1 MTPGFQALE
10 RALWIANAA
19 LEGALIAWLWR
30 QKLHVSYRYFW
41 FYLIFDLLFG
51 VVLAAVPAR
60 STLYGHLYFLAE
72 FVKLGLLFGVVLDTC
87 RMTLDRYPSIAAAGR
102 KAVQASFAA
111 AILLSTV
118 AAGWESSLPKG
129 DSPILF
135 YLLVALRSG
144 MVTLAVATIL
154 IFAFLS
160 WFPVR
165 MSQNSVRFLTVFLFY
180 LGSKAAFLFALNY
193 LGYDLRQ
200 IVSLSIFGL
209 AAVCITLW
217 LAGLRREG
225 EYVSTVV
232 RPALGP
238 GREEVLVAQLDA
250 INASLLRIAGK

>member
-1 MTPGFQALE
+1 MPGFQVLE

-19 LEGALIAWLWR
+19 LECALIAWLWR
-30 QKLHVSYRYFW
+30 QELHVPYRYFW
-41 FYLIFDLLFG
+41 FYLIVDVLLG
-51 VVLAAVPAR
+51 ALLYAVPAR
-60 STLYGHLYFLAE
+60 SNLYGHLYFSGEFAKLA
-72 FVKLGLLFGVVLDTC
+72 LLFGVVLDTC
-87 RMTLDRYPSIAAAGR
+87 QMTLDRYPSIAAAGR

-111 AILLSTV
+111 AVTFSV
-118 AAGWESSLPKG
+118 AAVALESSLPKG
-129 DSPILF
+129 DFPILF

-165 MSQNSVRFLTVFLFY
+165 MSRNSVRFLTVFLFY

-200 IVSLSIFGL
+200 IVSLAILGL
-209 AAVCITLW
+209 AVVCIALW
-217 LAGLRREG
+217 IAGLRREG

-232 RPALGP
+232 RQALSP

>member
-1 MTPGFQALE
+1 MPGFQALE

-19 LEGALIAWLWR
+19 LEGALIVWLWR

-51 VVLAAVPAR
+51 LVLSAVRPASNLYAVLYFTAEFAKLALLFAVVL
-60 STLYGHLYFLAE
+60 E
-72 FVKLGLLFGVVLDTC
+72 TC

-111 AILLSTV
+111 AILLSVV
-118 AAGWESSLPKG
+118 AAGFESSLPKG
-129 DSPILF
+129 DFPILF

-165 MSQNSVRFLTVFLFY
+165 ISQNSVRFLTIFLFY

-200 IVSLSIFGL
+200 IVSLSILGL
-209 AAVCITLW
+209 AGVCIALW
-217 LAGLRREG
+217 IASLRREG
-225 EYVSTVV
+225 EYVSAVV
-232 RPALGP
+232 RPARNA

>member
-19 LEGALIAWLWR
+19 LECALIAWLWR

-51 VVLAAVPAR
+51 AILSVVPAR
-60 STLYGHLYFLAE
+60 STLYGHLYFTAE
-72 FVKLGLLFGVVLDTC
+72 FTKLALLFGVVLDTC
-87 RMTLDRYPSIAAAGR
+87 RMTLDRYPNIAAAGR

-111 AILLSTV
+111 AVLLSV
-118 AAGWESSLPKG
+118 AAAGFESNLPKG
-129 DSPILF
+129 EFPVLF
-135 YLLVALRSG
+135 YFLVALRSG

-165 MSQNSVRFLTVFLFY
+165 MSQNSVRFLTLFLFY

-193 LGYDLRQ
+193 LGFDQRQ
-200 IVSLSIFGL
+200 IVSLSILGL
-209 AAVCITLW
+209 AAVCLALW
-217 LAGLRREG
+217 IVGLRRDG
-225 EYVSTVV
+225 EYIRTVV
-232 RPALGP
+232 RPVRNP
-238 GREEVLVAQLDA
+238 GREDVLVAQLDA